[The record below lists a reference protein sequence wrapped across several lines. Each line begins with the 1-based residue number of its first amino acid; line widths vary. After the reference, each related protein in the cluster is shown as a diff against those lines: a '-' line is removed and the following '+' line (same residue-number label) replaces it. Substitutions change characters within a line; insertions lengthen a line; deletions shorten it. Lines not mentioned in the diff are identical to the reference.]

1 MISYLMERS
10 FKEREDSLV
19 GFSHCDQRDS
29 SFVAL
34 GDLVLD
40 IMTLYY
46 VSDSRWIS
54 NDNDND
60 N

>member
-1 MISYLMERS
+1 MERS

-46 VSDSRWIS
+46 VSDSRRIS